1 MTQFIIKVGKV
12 AQFGSMILQAISLV
26 ANITDH
32 VSQRQQGRSSR
43 QTPSDQHDPAEG
55 E

>member
-1 MTQFIIKVGKV
+1 MTQFIIKAGKV
-12 AQFGSMILQAISLV
+12 AQFGSMILQALSLV

-32 VSQRQQGRSSR
+32 VSQRQQGKSSR
-43 QTPSDQHDPAEG
+43 QTTVDQHDPEDG